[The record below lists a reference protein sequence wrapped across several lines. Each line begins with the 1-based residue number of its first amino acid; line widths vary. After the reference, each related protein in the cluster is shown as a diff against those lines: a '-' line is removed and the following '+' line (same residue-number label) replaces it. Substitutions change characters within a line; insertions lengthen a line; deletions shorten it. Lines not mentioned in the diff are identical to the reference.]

1 MTGLSCL
8 PSASPANTR
17 SCIRK
22 CPVTPGVALC
32 PPGTARQA
40 QPRAD
45 VVMQVVMHLLRSW
58 GTCAGGPTLTD
69 SAVMSPCVKSEF
81 PNQLCRYGYV
91 TNSKVKFVMVVDSSN
106 TALRDNEIRSVSVG
120 TSDLIFPVSLE
131 MLRSPQHGS
140 SCASM

>member
-1 MTGLSCL
+1 M
-8 PSASPANTR
+8 P
-17 SCIRK
+17 
-22 CPVTPGVALC
+22 ALC
-32 PPGTARQA
+32 SSSKHRKLYKKVFGHIWHGPVSSWHCKTGSGQGWCCDAGCHAPSEQ
-40 QPRAD
+40 
-45 VVMQVVMHLLRSW
+45 LRSW
-58 GTCAGGPTLTD
+58 ETCADGPALTD
-69 SAVMSPCVKSEF
+69 SAVMSPCVKSKF

-131 MLRSPQHGS
+131 MLRSPQRGS